1 MDLAAVVDT
10 FEEVDIVEDINMGFS
25 IEDKIISFLEVI

>member
-25 IEDKIISFLEVI
+25 IEDKIISFLVVI